1 MRELHFDVTGQ
12 LLRRNKQCDFEN
24 IVRGSD
30 VLKRKIDTLL
40 ESQATIM
47 NAVGSVMCMSEI
59 KDEDLKMKNAI
70 FENLINHRDEC
81 MKEVYGESYEELFK
95 TMDKVVNNL
104 GDILDKIF
112 K

>member
-1 MRELHFDVTGQ
+1 MEERKERVNEKTVEERIEKVENKLDV
-12 LLRRNKQCDFEN
+12 
-24 IVRGSD
+24 I
-30 VLKRKIDTLL
+30 L
-40 ESQATIM
+40 ESQAAIM
-47 NAVGSVMCMSEI
+47 NAIGSVICMSEI
-59 KDEDLKMKNAI
+59 KDEDLKMKNATL
-70 FENLINHRDEC
+70 ENLINHRDEC